1 MHLPAW
7 GALRALETA
16 APHAESSAQMA
27 VRAAVA
33 AAQAAVRA
41 AVHIH
46 AVQDAQHQ
54 QKLKRRNVKG
64 LAHLVAEL
72 SARQAV
78 RIQRKGIAEAHAEL
92 HAQPAAKLDA
102 VEIATGN
109 AIEHVRMNVRGA
121 RQRVQMTVRVAAK
134 RIASRPARQIVRRLA
149 QTAQTHAEAIALQH
163 VQMTVRAAAKM
174 DVLDAGT
181 VVHTIAL
188 DALGHVQDT
197 VLDATIDAQHHVRH
211 HALAVLDAVH
221 AEVHADLNVHLHAW
235 EDAQNRAQI
244 AVLRFAEDAVLHARQ
259 IVLLIAEIHAKI
271 HAMGKFHL
279 Q

>member
-1 MHLPAW
+1 
-7 GALRALETA
+7 
-16 APHAESSAQMA
+16 MA
-27 VRAAVA
+27 VRADVA

-64 LAHLVAEL
+64 LVHLVAEL
-72 SARQAV
+72 SARQVAKI
-78 RIQRKGIAEAHAEL
+78 RRKEIAAAHAEPHVQL
-92 HAQPAAKLDA
+92 AAKLDA

-109 AIEHVRMNVRGA
+109 AIEHVKMNVRVA
-121 RQRVQMTVRVAAK
+121 RQHVQMTVRVAAK

-197 VLDATIDAQHHVRH
+197 VLDATIDAQHRVRH
-211 HALAVLDAVH
+211 HAPDALDAAH
-221 AEVHADLNVHLHAW
+221 AEVHADPNVHLRAW
-235 EDAQNRAQI
+235 EDARNRVQI
-244 AVLRFAEDAVLHARQ
+244 AVLQFVEDAVLHARQ

>member
-1 MHLPAW
+1 MQRYRGVGEIAQVYANWPVHPPVRD
-7 GALRALETA
+7 ALHALETA
-16 APHAESSAQMA
+16 ALRAENSAQMA
-27 VRAAVA
+27 AQVAVVA
-33 AAQAAVRA
+33 AQVAVRA
-41 AVHIH
+41 VARIH

-92 HAQPAAKLDA
+92 HAQPAVKLDA
-102 VEIATGN
+102 VGIVIGYAT
-109 AIEHVRMNVRGA
+109 EHVRMNVRVA
-121 RQRVQMTVRVAAK
+121 RQHAQMTVRVAAK
-134 RIASRPARQIVRRLA
+134 
-149 QTAQTHAEAIALQH
+149 
-163 VQMTVRAAAKM
+163 M
-174 DVLDAGT
+174 DALDAGT

-188 DALGHVQDT
+188 DALGHAQDT
-197 VLDATIDAQHHVRH
+197 VLDATIDAQHRVRH

-221 AEVHADLNVHLHAW
+221 AEVHADPNAHLHAW
-235 EDAQNRAQI
+235 EDARSRVQI
-244 AVLRFAEDAVLHARQ
+244 AALRFAEDAVLHARQ

>member
-1 MHLPAW
+1 
-7 GALRALETA
+7 
-16 APHAESSAQMA
+16 MA
-27 VRAAVA
+27 VRADVA

-64 LAHLVAEL
+64 LVYLVAEL
-72 SARQAV
+72 SARQV
-78 RIQRKGIAEAHAEL
+78 VKIRRKEIAAAHAEPHVQL
-92 HAQPAAKLDA
+92 AAKLDA

-109 AIEHVRMNVRGA
+109 AIEHVKMNVRVA
-121 RQRVQMTVRVAAK
+121 RQHVQMTVRVAAK

-197 VLDATIDAQHHVRH
+197 VLDATIDAQHRVRH
-211 HALAVLDAVH
+211 HAPDALDAAH
-221 AEVHADLNVHLHAW
+221 AEVHADPNVHLHAW
-235 EDAQNRAQI
+235 EDARNRVQI

>member
-1 MHLPAW
+1 
-7 GALRALETA
+7 
-16 APHAESSAQMA
+16 MA
-27 VRAAVA
+27 VRADVA

-64 LAHLVAEL
+64 LVHLVAEL
-72 SARQAV
+72 SARQV
-78 RIQRKGIAEAHAEL
+78 VKIRRKEIAAAHAEPHVQL
-92 HAQPAAKLDA
+92 AAKLDA

-109 AIEHVRMNVRGA
+109 AIEHVKMNVRVA
-121 RQRVQMTVRVAAK
+121 R
-134 RIASRPARQIVRRLA
+134 
-149 QTAQTHAEAIALQH
+149 QH

-197 VLDATIDAQHHVRH
+197 VLDATIDAQHRVRH
-211 HALAVLDAVH
+211 HAPDALDAAH
-221 AEVHADLNVHLHAW
+221 AEVHADPNVHLHAW
-235 EDAQNRAQI
+235 EDARNRVQI

>member
-1 MHLPAW
+1 
-7 GALRALETA
+7 
-16 APHAESSAQMA
+16 MA
-27 VRAAVA
+27 VRADVA

-54 QKLKRRNVKG
+54 QKLKRRDVKG
-64 LAHLVAEL
+64 LVHLVAEL
-72 SARQAV
+72 SARQV
-78 RIQRKGIAEAHAEL
+78 VKIRRKEIAEAHAEL
-92 HAQPAAKLDA
+92 HAQPAVKLDA
-102 VEIATGN
+102 VGIVIGYAT
-109 AIEHVRMNVRGA
+109 EHVRMNVRVV
-121 RQRVQMTVRVAAK
+121 RQHVQMTVRVAAK

-163 VQMTVRAAAKM
+163 AQMTVRAAAKM

-188 DALGHVQDT
+188 DALGHAQDT

-211 HALAVLDAVH
+211 HAPDALAAVR
-221 AEVHADLNVHLHAW
+221 AEVHADPNAHLHVW
-235 EDAQNRAQI
+235 EDARNRAQI
-244 AVLRFAEDAVLHARQ
+244 AVLRFAEDVVLHARQ